1 VSIIA
6 VFNGIFCMGEHVV
19 GDLAAG
25 TGYRIVTDKDLVAEA
40 TRLSG
45 MPETKIERAF
55 SSKTSVFNS
64 FTHEKESSIAHL
76 RLALAEVFCGQ
87 DFILHGFGTL
97 LIPKEIS
104 HALTVC
110 LIADMKF
117 RTGAAAKAQGLPEK
131 EAIKVIRRGD
141 EDCAAWG
148 EAILRQNDPW
158 DADLYDMVIPMH
170 KTSVEEAVNL
180 IRKNVEKSVLDP
192 TETSK
197 RAREDF
203 MLASRAEAALAKEGH
218 NVEVNAKGGALTLTI
233 NKHVLM
239 LGRLEEELRSI
250 AEKLEGVTSVE
261 TKVGKDFHRSD
272 IYRKHDFEAPSR
284 VLLVDDEREFVQ
296 TLSERLMMRDMG
308 SAVAYDGETAL
319 NLIKEDEPEV
329 MLLDLKMPGIDGL
342 DVLRQVKET
351 RPEIEVII
359 LTGHGSEADREMC
372 MKLGAFAYL
381 QKPLDIDVLSETIK
395 KANEKIREKSAAKNE
410 PGTTAGS
417 NA

>member
-1 VSIIA
+1 
-6 VFNGIFCMGEHVV
+6 
-19 GDLAAG
+19 
-25 TGYRIVTDKDLVAEA
+25 
-40 TRLSG
+40 
-45 MPETKIERAF
+45 
-55 SSKTSVFNS
+55 VFNS

-141 EDCAAWG
+141 EGCAAWG
-148 EAILRQNDPW
+148 ESILRQNDPW

-170 KTSVEEAVNL
+170 KTSVEEAANL

-218 NVEVNAKGGALTLTI
+218 NVEVNAREGALTLTI

-381 QKPLDIDVLSETIK
+381 QKPLDIDFLSETIK

-410 PGTTAGS
+410 PGTIAGS